1 MVSFALIS
9 NALVSCQV
17 VEKVSVIVMDANDE
31 RPQFQNM
38 PSIVD
43 VPEVRNLVSENL
55 YSLLNHLGSY
65 RICVNIWP
73 AKGSGFERE
82 REN

>member
-1 MVSFALIS
+1 VCDEFCSDCLS

-17 VEKVSVIVMDANDE
+17 VEKVSVIVTDANDE

-43 VPEVRNLVSENL
+43 VPEVRRL
-55 YSLLNHLGSY
+55 
-65 RICVNIWP
+65 CT
-73 AKGSGFERE
+73 
-82 REN
+82 

>member
-1 MVSFALIS
+1 MNLIQWSSVCGEFCSDCLS

-38 PSIVD
+38 PSILD
-43 VPEVRNLVSENL
+43 VPEVRNLVSENPYLIIL
-55 YSLLNHLGSY
+55 YL
-65 RICVNIWP
+65 II
-73 AKGSGFERE
+73 
-82 REN
+82 